1 MNSPETDPKTLKL
14 STVLLIVAALLLMF
28 AGFRNGEHL
37 SYFQKAVM
45 VCTQCIGLG

>member
-1 MNSPETDPKTLKL
+1 MANPATEAKPIKL
-14 STVLLIVAALLLMF
+14 STLLVIIAALLLMF
-28 AGFRNGEHL
+28 AGFRNGEHA

>member
-1 MNSPETDPKTLKL
+1 MDNTATDRKTVKL
-14 STVLLIVAALLLMF
+14 STLLAIIVALLLMI
-28 AGFRNGEHL
+28 AGFRNGEHR

>member
-1 MNSPETDPKTLKL
+1 MTTRQNSGQVPILP
-14 STVLLIVAALLLMF
+14 LITLLLALILMF
-28 AGFRNGEHL
+28 IGFRNGEHR